1 MRFFFDFHY
10 NGVMT
15 NDEFLEKSFLKIK
28 NQISEELSDAVRTD
42 ALNLRIAA
50 EYKDALGRLEK
61 ILPKVHCVLDL
72 YYLGEEDFLFALDC
86 LENYADIFVV
96 DGRDGKRFKET
107 QAEFSQLEEILSEFY
122 DDDDEDD
129 EAEESDDFEDDD
141 SDGSEDENFGEDS
154 DDEFDED
161 SDDNGAES
169 GSDTNGG
176 K

>member
-1 MRFFFDFHY
+1 M
-10 NGVMT
+10 
-15 NDEFLEKSFLKIK
+15 
-28 NQISEELSDAVRTD
+28 
-42 ALNLRIAA
+42 
-50 EYKDALGRLEK
+50 
-61 ILPKVHCVLDL
+61 LDL

-96 DGRDGKRFKET
+96 DGRDEKRFKET

-122 DDDDEDD
+122 DDDEDD

-141 SDGSEDENFGEDS
+141 FDESETENFGEDS

-161 SDDNGAES
+161 SDDSGAES
-169 GSDTNGG
+169 GFDTNGG

>member
-1 MRFFFDFHY
+1 MRFFPDFHY

-15 NDEFLEKSFLKIK
+15 NDELLEKSLLKIK
-28 NQISEELSDAVRTD
+28 NQIAEELSDATRTD
-42 ALNLRIAA
+42 ALNLRISA

-122 DDDDEDD
+122 DDDEDD

-141 SDGSEDENFGEDS
+141 SDGSEDENEDFGEDS
-154 DDEFDED
+154 DD
-161 SDDNGAES
+161 SGAES
-169 GSDTNGG
+169 GSGTNGG

>member
-1 MRFFFDFHY
+1 
-10 NGVMT
+10 MT
-15 NDEFLEKSFLKIK
+15 NDELLEKSFLKIK
-28 NQISEELSDAVRTD
+28 NQIAEVLSDATRTD

-96 DGRDGKRFKET
+96 DGRDEKRFKET

-122 DDDDEDD
+122 DDDEDD
-129 EAEESDDFEDDD
+129 ETEDSDDFEDDD
-141 SDGSEDENFGEDS
+141 SDGSEAENFGEDS

>member
-1 MRFFFDFHY
+1 
-10 NGVMT
+10 MT
-15 NDEFLEKSFLKIK
+15 NDELLEKSFLNIK
-28 NQISEELSDAVRTD
+28 NQIAEELSDATRTD

-129 EAEESDDFEDDD
+129 DETEESDDFEDDD
-141 SDGSEDENFGEDS
+141 CDGSEDENENFGEDS

-169 GSDTNGG
+169 DSDTNGG

>member
-1 MRFFFDFHY
+1 MRFFPDFHY

-15 NDEFLEKSFLKIK
+15 NDELLEKSLLKIK
-28 NQISEELSDAVRTD
+28 NQIAEELSDATRID
-42 ALNLRIAA
+42 ALNLRISA

-72 YYLGEEDFLFALDC
+72 YYLDEEDFLFALDC

-122 DDDDEDD
+122 DDDEDD
-129 EAEESDDFEDDD
+129 ETEDSDDFEDDD
-141 SDGSEDENFGEDS
+141 FDGSEDENEDFGEDS
-154 DDEFDED
+154 DD
-161 SDDNGAES
+161 SGTES
-169 GSDTNGG
+169 GFDTNGG

>member
-1 MRFFFDFHY
+1 
-10 NGVMT
+10 MT
-15 NDEFLEKSFLKIK
+15 NDELLEKSFLKIK
-28 NQISEELSDAVRTD
+28 NQIVEELSDATRTD

-122 DDDDEDD
+122 DDDEDD

-141 SDGSEDENFGEDS
+141 SDGSEDENEDFGEDS
-154 DDEFDED
+154 DD
-161 SDDNGAES
+161 SGTES
-169 GSDTNGG
+169 GFDTNGG

>member
-1 MRFFFDFHY
+1 
-10 NGVMT
+10 MT
-15 NDEFLEKSFLKIK
+15 NDELLEKSLLKIK
-28 NQISEELSDAVRTD
+28 NQIAEELSDATRTD
-42 ALNLRIAA
+42 ALNLRISA

-86 LENYADIFVV
+86 LENYADSFVV
-96 DGRDGKRFKET
+96 DGRDGKRLKET

-122 DDDDEDD
+122 DDDEDD

-141 SDGSEDENFGEDS
+141 SDGSEDENEDFGEDS
-154 DDEFDED
+154 DD
-161 SDDNGAES
+161 SGAES
-169 GSDTNGG
+169 GSGTNGG

>member
-1 MRFFFDFHY
+1 
-10 NGVMT
+10 MT
-15 NDEFLEKSFLKIK
+15 NDEILEKSFLKIK
-28 NQISEELSDAVRTD
+28 NQIVEELSDATRTD

-122 DDDDEDD
+122 GDDEDD

-141 SDGSEDENFGEDS
+141 SDGSEDENEDFGEDS
-154 DDEFDED
+154 DD
-161 SDDNGAES
+161 SGTES
-169 GSDTNGG
+169 GFDTNGG

>member
-1 MRFFFDFHY
+1 MFVQNSVRFFCGFHY

-15 NDEFLEKSFLKIK
+15 NDELLEKSFLNIK
-28 NQISEELSDAVRTD
+28 NQIAQELSDETRTD

-50 EYKDALGRLEK
+50 EYKDALARLEK

-96 DGRDGKRFKET
+96 DGRDEKSFKET

-122 DDDDEDD
+122 DDEDD
-129 EAEESDDFEDDD
+129 AEESDDFEDDD
-141 SDGSEDENFGEDS
+141 FCDS
-154 DDEFDED
+154 DDEFDGGSGE
-161 SDDNGAES
+161 NGAES
-169 GSDTNGG
+169 DID
-176 K
+176 

>member
-1 MRFFFDFHY
+1 
-10 NGVMT
+10 MT

-122 DDDDEDD
+122 DDEDD

-161 SDDNGAES
+161 SDDNDAES

>member
-1 MRFFFDFHY
+1 
-10 NGVMT
+10 MT
-15 NDEFLEKSFLKIK
+15 NDELLEKSLLKIK
-28 NQISEELSDAVRTD
+28 NQIAEELSDATRTD
-42 ALNLRIAA
+42 ALNLRISA

-122 DDDDEDD
+122 DDDEDD

-141 SDGSEDENFGEDS
+141 SDGSEDENEDFGEDS
-154 DDEFDED
+154 DD
-161 SDDNGAES
+161 SGAES
-169 GSDTNGG
+169 GSGTNGG

>member
-1 MRFFFDFHY
+1 
-10 NGVMT
+10 MT
-15 NDEFLEKSFLKIK
+15 NDELLEKSFLKIK
-28 NQISEELSDAVRTD
+28 NQIVEELSDATRTD

-50 EYKDALGRLEK
+50 EYKGALWRLEK

-122 DDDDEDD
+122 DDDEDD

-141 SDGSEDENFGEDS
+141 SDGSEDENEDFGEDS
-154 DDEFDED
+154 DD
-161 SDDNGAES
+161 SGTES
-169 GSDTNGG
+169 GFDTNGG

>member
-1 MRFFFDFHY
+1 MRFFSDFHY

-28 NQISEELSDAVRTD
+28 NQISEELSDATRTD
-42 ALNLRIAA
+42 ALNLRISA

-96 DGRDGKRFKET
+96 DGRDEKRFKET

-122 DDDDEDD
+122 DDDEDD
-129 EAEESDDFEDDD
+129 DETEESDDFEDDD
-141 SDGSEDENFGEDS
+141 SDGSEDDFENED
-154 DDEFDED
+154 FDED

-169 GSDTNGG
+169 DSDTNGG